1 MKTKIKMKNTTC
13 AFVVVMLVV
22 LGLSTSA
29 SAYDAPRQAQLGA
42 LEKSRISLLQAIN
55 NIESASGGRVVMAE
69 VEPKRKPLN
78 LRKGPLVF
86 ELMTVKDHVM
96 RAYFVDVISGKV
108 LAQLDDWFG
117 LLHFLHISKKDAF
130 ADAKISLARAI
141 AVAEKETGGKTVL
154 AKAKLK
160 DHVLYY
166 QVIVTKRGKNASE
179 LVYVNATNGNITDRE
194 TDDD

>member
-1 MKTKIKMKNTTC
+1 MKSTIC
-13 AFVVVMLVV
+13 ALVVVAMVILALPARVI
-22 LGLSTSA
+22 
-29 SAYDAPRQAQLGA
+29 AYDEPRQAQRSA
-42 LEKSRISLLQAIN
+42 LEKSRISLFQAIS

-69 VEPKRKPLN
+69 VEPRRKPLH

-86 ELMTVKDHVM
+86 ELMTVKDHIM
-96 RAYFVDVISGKV
+96 KAYFVDVTSGKV

-117 LLHFLHISKKDAF
+117 LLHFLHISKKEAF

-141 AVAEKETGGKTVL
+141 AVAEKETGGRTVL

-166 QVIVTKRGKNASE
+166 QVIVTKRGNNASE
-179 LVYVNATNGNITDRE
+179 MVYINATNGNITDRE
-194 TDDD
+194 TEND

>member
-1 MKTKIKMKNTTC
+1 MKTKMKSTIC
-13 AFVVVMLVV
+13 AVVAVVMVGLALPALV
-22 LGLSTSA
+22 T
-29 SAYDAPRQAQLGA
+29 AYDEPRQAQRGA
-42 LEKSRISLLQAIN
+42 LEKSRISLLQAIS

-96 RAYFVDVISGKV
+96 RAYFVDVTSGKV

-130 ADAKISLARAI
+130 ADAKISLAQAI

-154 AKAKLK
+154 AKAKLE

-179 LVYVNATNGNITDRE
+179 LLYVNATNGKITDRE
-194 TDDD
+194 REDD

>member
-1 MKTKIKMKNTTC
+1 MKTKMKSMIC
-13 AFVVVMLVV
+13 AVVVVVMVALALPARV
-22 LGLSTSA
+22 TA
-29 SAYDAPRQAQLGA
+29 FDEPRQAQRGA
-42 LEKSRISLLQAIN
+42 LEKSRISLLQAIS

-69 VEPKRKPLN
+69 VEPRRKPLN
-78 LRKGPLVF
+78 LRKGTLVF

-96 RAYFVDVISGKV
+96 RAYFVDVTSGKV

-160 DHVLYY
+160 DHALYY
-166 QVIVTKRGKNASE
+166 RVIVTKRGKNASE
-179 LVYVNATNGNITDRE
+179 MVYVNATNGKITDRE
-194 TDDD
+194 REDD

>member
-1 MKTKIKMKNTTC
+1 MKTKMKMKSTIC
-13 AFVVVMLVV
+13 AFVVVVTVV
-22 LGLSTSA
+22 LGLPAWVT
-29 SAYDAPRQAQLGA
+29 AYDEPRQAQLGA
-42 LEKSRISLLQAIN
+42 LEKSQISLLQAIS

-78 LRKGPLVF
+78 LRKGPMVY
-86 ELMTVKDHVM
+86 ELMIVKDHIM
-96 RAYFVDVISGKV
+96 KAYFVDVISGKV
-108 LAQLDDWFG
+108 LSQLDDWFG

-130 ADAKISLARAI
+130 ADAKISLAQAI

-160 DHVLYY
+160 HHVLYY
-166 QVIVTKRGKNASE
+166 QVIMRVNNTSE

-194 TDDD
+194 KEKD

>member
-55 NIESASGGRVVMAE
+55 NIESASGGRVVMVE
-69 VEPKRKPLN
+69 VEPKLKPLH
-78 LRKGPLVF
+78 LRKGPMVY
-86 ELMTVKDHVM
+86 ELMTVKDHIM
-96 RAYFVDVISGKV
+96 TAYFVDVISGKV

-130 ADAKISLARAI
+130 AAAKISLAQAI
-141 AVAEKETGGKTVL
+141 AIAEKATGGKTVL
-154 AKAKLK
+154 VKAKLRH
-160 DHVLYY
+160 HVLYY
-166 QVIVTKRGKNASE
+166 QVIMLVNNTSE

-194 TDDD
+194 REDD

>member
-1 MKTKIKMKNTTC
+1 MKTKMKSTIC
-13 AFVVVMLVV
+13 AVVAVVMVGLALPALV
-22 LGLSTSA
+22 T
-29 SAYDAPRQAQLGA
+29 AYDEPRQAQLGA
-42 LEKSRISLLQAIN
+42 LEKSRISLLQAIS

-96 RAYFVDVISGKV
+96 RAYFVDVTSGKV

-130 ADAKISLARAI
+130 ADAKISLAQAI

-154 AKAKLK
+154 AKAKLE

-179 LVYVNATNGNITDRE
+179 LLYVNATNGKITDRE
-194 TDDD
+194 REDD

>member
-1 MKTKIKMKNTTC
+1 MKTKMKSTIC
-13 AFVVVMLVV
+13 AVVAVVMVGLVLPALV
-22 LGLSTSA
+22 T
-29 SAYDAPRQAQLGA
+29 AYDEPRQAQRGA
-42 LEKSRISLLQAIN
+42 LEKSRISLLQAIS

-96 RAYFVDVISGKV
+96 RAYFVDVTSGKV

-130 ADAKISLARAI
+130 ADAKISLAQAI

-154 AKAKLK
+154 AKAKLE

-179 LVYVNATNGNITDRE
+179 LLYVNATNGKITDRE
-194 TDDD
+194 REDD

>member
-1 MKTKIKMKNTTC
+1 MKMKSTIC
-13 AFVVVMLVV
+13 AFVVVVMVV
-22 LGLSTSA
+22 LGLPAWVT
-29 SAYDAPRQAQLGA
+29 AYDEPRQAQLGA
-42 LEKSRISLLQAIN
+42 LEKSQISLLQAIS

-69 VEPKRKPLN
+69 VEPRRKPLN
-78 LRKGPLVF
+78 LRKGPMVY
-86 ELMTVKDHVM
+86 ELMIVKDHIM
-96 RAYFVDVISGKV
+96 KAYFVDVISGKV

-130 ADAKISLARAI
+130 ADAKISLAQAI

-160 DHVLYY
+160 HHVLYY
-166 QVIVTKRGKNASE
+166 QVIMRGNNASE

-194 TDDD
+194 KEKD

>member
-1 MKTKIKMKNTTC
+1 MKTKMKSTIC
-13 AFVVVMLVV
+13 AVVAVVMVGLALPALV
-22 LGLSTSA
+22 T
-29 SAYDAPRQAQLGA
+29 AYDEPRQAQRGA
-42 LEKSRISLLQAIN
+42 LEKSRISLLQAIS

-86 ELMTVKDHVM
+86 ELMTVKDHIM
-96 RAYFVDVISGKV
+96 TAYFVDVISGKV

-130 ADAKISLARAI
+130 AAAKISLAQAI
-141 AVAEKETGGKTVL
+141 AIAEKATGGKTVL
-154 AKAKLK
+154 VKAKLRH
-160 DHVLYY
+160 HVLYY
-166 QVIVTKRGKNASE
+166 QVIMLVNNTSE

-194 TDDD
+194 REDD